1 MFKNHKMPPLM
12 LMLLLGWTGRSQ
24 AHPLDSRDIVYI
36 DGLPCNAAC
45 QSYMSWSR
53 QLTSSLAPPAQI
65 TRRSSYAVRR
75 ASTRHR
81 YNSEPVSQAR
91 VARPVVP
98 LPPTKTAELSPAG
111 KAAAASEV
119 TGAHVTASPSA
130 GGAVAVSRSR
140 TVQEQVAAAAALA
153 EHVTA
158 TATPRPPQDVNNTDT
173 WGRAQSVRPADA
185 EQSASVAEIN
195 TDDLVALVMTRPE
208 IKSIADLAG
217 RDVAIEEQ
225 QSASSGVI
233 RTAIAASGAA
243 EVQLSPGRTKAIDR
257 MISGE
262 VPAAVLTLVS
272 TEAAEW
278 FPEIAGFR
286 IYRVPLSPREL
297 K

>member
-1 MFKNHKMPPLM
+1 MLKNYMMLTLM
-12 LMLLLGWTGRSQ
+12 LMLLLGWTGRSR
-24 AHPLDSRDIVYI
+24 AHPLDSPDIVYI
-36 DGLPCNAAC
+36 DALPCNAAC
-45 QSYMSWSR
+45 QSYMTWSR
-53 QLTSSLAPPAQI
+53 RLTSSLNSRTQLA
-65 TRRSSYAVRR
+65 RRSSYAVRR
-75 ASTRHR
+75 ASTTHR
-81 YNSEPVSQAR
+81 YNSEPVSQTR

-98 LPPTKTAELSPAG
+98 LPPTRTAELSPAG

-119 TGAHVTASPSA
+119 AGAHVTAPPSA
-130 GGAVAVSRSR
+130 GGEVSVFHSR
-140 TVQEQVAAAAALA
+140 TIQEQVAAAAALA

-158 TATPRPPQDVNNTDT
+158 TVAPTPPQDVNSTDT

-185 EQSASVAEIN
+185 EQAASVPEIN

-225 QSASSGVI
+225 QSASSGAI